1 MELTVI
7 CDILAD
13 ILDMEPEKIGPMSK
27 LSALGIDEMDRMELE
42 MALEETYDKEIP
54 DGALNHM
61 ATVGD
66 IVTYV
71 QQWLKQ

>member
-13 ILDMEPEKIGPMSK
+13 ILDIEPGEIGPLSK
-27 LSALGIDEMDRMELE
+27 LSDLGMDEMDRMELE
-42 MALEETYDKEIP
+42 MALEETYDKEMP
-54 DGALNHM
+54 DGALNRM

-71 QQWLKQ
+71 QQWLKK

>member
-13 ILDMEPEKIGPMSK
+13 ILDIEPREIGPMSR
-27 LSALGIDEMDRMELE
+27 LSDLGLDEMDRMELE
-42 MALEETYDKEIP
+42 MALEETYDQEMP
-54 DGALNHM
+54 DGALNRM

-66 IVTYV
+66 VVTYV